1 MIPARQELTSML
13 RPAGG
18 GIFTVTTG
26 RQAQLALQRQLY
38 QVSSAE
44 PETVPETVIEAR
56 WLADLERIASARVLL
71 LGVPCDT
78 GAGLIRGQNL
88 APEAIRQHIL
98 ETHLCELRSQT
109 LVDLGDVRV
118 VPHLLVDE
126 MLSPA
131 TIADVQRFLYNGLP
145 LPVSPLSV
153 AERVSTLALTQAPN
167 AALVVMGGDHSV
179 AWPIVRAVV
188 AAATAPLGI
197 VQFDAHTDLL
207 AERMGVAMN
216 FATWAYHANELLG
229 RGGRLVQIGIRTS
242 SRTQEYWERE
252 LGVKQ
257 IWSAQVERVGDD
269 AAMEQVVSHLRSVGV
284 RAVYISNDIDG
295 TDPEEAPATAAVE
308 PGGLTSQF
316 VRGLIRRLGEEFR
329 IVGGDIMEVAPRLGD
344 AEGAK
349 RTLDVAA
356 SYLCETIAAADRQR
370 ARGFSKQ

>member
-1 MIPARQELTSML
+1 MAMTMTARQELTSML

-38 QVSSAE
+38 QVDAEKE
-44 PETVPETVIEAR
+44 PEKVIEAR
-56 WLADLERIASARVLL
+56 WLADLDRIASAHVLL

-98 ETHLCELRSQT
+98 ENRLCELRSNT
-109 LVDLGDVRV
+109 VVDLGDVRV

-126 MLSPA
+126 MLSAA
-131 TIADVQRFLYNGLP
+131 TIADVQRVLYQGLL

-153 AERVSTLALTQAPN
+153 AERVATLALTQAPH

-179 AWPIVRAVV
+179 AWPIVRALV
-188 AAATAPLGI
+188 AAATEPIGI

-207 AERMGVAMN
+207 AERLGVTVN
-216 FATWAYHANELLG
+216 FATWAYHANDLVG

-242 SRTQEYWERE
+242 SRPREHWERE

-257 IWSAQVERVGDD
+257 MWAEDVKRLGDD
-269 AAMEQVVSHLRSVGV
+269 AAIDEIVAHLRSIGV

-295 TDPEEAPATAAVE
+295 TDPEEAPATAAAE
-308 PGGLTSQF
+308 PGGLTPKF
-316 VRGLIRRLGEEFR
+316 VCGLIRRLGEEFR

-344 AEGAK
+344 AQGAK
-349 RTLDVAA
+349 RTLNVAA
-356 SYLCETIAAADRQR
+356 AYLCETIAAASLQR
-370 ARGFSKQ
+370 ERGRV